1 MEYLRR
7 PILKG
12 VFEIPTAC
20 VLFFLCLLVLALPG
34 SPWAQTTLDKEH
46 MRQLLAGHLAQ
57 ATKGGALVI
66 RDRNLGKVTIENT
79 LDPILQKKVN
89 RLLKHSHMRKA
100 GVVVMDAKTGEIL
113 ALSGVRRKRL
123 RPEMALVPG
132 GPAASLFKIVTAAA
146 AIEETGANPASR
158 FKYAG
163 RSHTLYRYQL
173 RKTVRHKKRVVS
185 LKSGFAKSNNPL
197 FARLGIY
204 RVGLSKLREHAY
216 ALGFGKRI
224 NFEMPTGI
232 SKLGKVKNSFNLG
245 ELASGYHRYTTT
257 SPLHA
262 ALMVAPFVNGGHL
275 VEPFVVRKALGA
287 AGEVLY
293 LGRPKFSGRLY
304 SQGTCNKMCQL
315 MRATVTEGTARRVFR
330 RIRRDR
336 VLKHV
341 EVGGK
346 TGTLRCADRSELFV
360 WFAGY
365 GKDTHTGR
373 TVAVAAMVA
382 HGKVRRG
389 NPRKLAKQILRYTF
403 ESDHLR
409 RQVALKKSA
418 KVTRQKAQ
426 LKPAT
431 KSRRN

>member
-1 MEYLRR
+1 
-7 PILKG
+7 
-12 VFEIPTAC
+12 
-20 VLFFLCLLVLALPG
+20 
-34 SPWAQTTLDKEH
+34 
-46 MRQLLAGHLAQ
+46 MRQLLAGHLTQ
-57 ATKGGALVI
+57 ATKGGTLVI
-66 RDRNLGKVTIENT
+66 KDSRLGKVVIENT
-79 LDPILQKKVN
+79 LDPYLQKKVN
-89 RLLKHSHMRKA
+89 RLLKHSRMRKA

-113 ALSGVRRKRL
+113 ALSGVKRRRL
-123 RPEMALVPG
+123 KPEVALTPG

-146 AIEETGANPASR
+146 AIEDTGAKPGSR

-163 RSHTLYRYQL
+163 RSHTLYRYQI
-173 RKTVRHKKRVVS
+173 RKTVRRKKRVIS

-204 RVGLSKLREHAY
+204 RVGLSKLKEHAL
-216 ALGFGKRI
+216 ALGFERRI

-232 SKLGKVKNSFNLG
+232 SRLGKVNNSFNIG

-262 ALMVAPFVNGGHL
+262 AVMVAPFVNGGHL
-275 VEPFVVRKALGA
+275 VEPYVVRKALGA

-293 LGRPKFSGRLY
+293 LGHPKFSGRLY
-304 SQGTCNKMCQL
+304 SQGTCTKMCQL
-315 MRATVTEGTARRVFR
+315 MRATVTEGTARGVFR

-346 TGTLRCADRSELFV
+346 TGTLRSADRSELFV

-365 GKDTHTGR
+365 GKDTHTGK
-373 TVAVAAMVA
+373 TVAVATMVA

-389 NPRKLAKQILRYTF
+389 NPRKLARQILRYTF
-403 ESDHLR
+403 ESDNLR
-409 RQVALKKSA
+409 RQAALQKPV
-418 KVTRQKAQ
+418 KVTSQKAE
-426 LKPAT
+426 LAVPSKNR
-431 KSRRN
+431 KN